1 MTENPTLPGEP
12 VDPDGSPSSSG
23 ATAPGSTSSDAP
35 GAGTAGPGTYGPGS
49 YGPGY
54 PPPYPPPA
62 YAPPR
67 RPLRRSRNDRVISG
81 VCGGLAENLAI
92 DATLLRILV
101 VVATVFTGGAL
112 ILAYL
117 LAWLLMPDTPAY
129 VVPVG
134 APQAAPQY
142 ATAGAPADAP
152 ASYAAG
158 GTGTYIDP
166 ATGQVYGPPVA
177 VAPQPRT
184 EPRSYLGWITLS
196 AAVAAGGLLGILGA
210 AGVSI
215 SGLVVASVILLVLG
229 GGLLVGAWRGRARW
243 LIAPALV
250 MLLFVQGAAAVDDI
264 RAPGSGAGDR
274 TWTPTGTSQ
283 SYSLGA
289 GSATLDLRKLPAGDA
304 DVDVSIGAGELIV
317 LLPADASV
325 RIDGSIGA
333 GEFDLPG
340 KEPQSGVGLNMD
352 ATVFGTPTPAD
363 GPDPVTT
370 TNVDLTAQIGLGTLE
385 VRRATS

>member
-1 MTENPTLPGEP
+1 MTENPTLPGAP
-12 VDPDGSPSSSG
+12 ADDAGSQSTPGSSG
-23 ATAPGSTSSDAP
+23 TTGQTGAGQPGGYAP
-35 GAGTAGPGTYGPGS
+35 GAS
-49 YGPGY
+49 Y

-62 YAPPR
+62 YPPVR

-134 APQAAPQY
+134 SPQAAPQY
-142 ATAGAPADAP
+142 ATVGGPSDVP

-166 ATGQVYGPPVA
+166 STGQVYGPPVA

-196 AAVAAGGLLGILGA
+196 AAIAAGGLLGILGA

-215 SGLVVASVILLVLG
+215 SGLVVSSVILLVLG
-229 GGLLVGAWRGRARW
+229 AGLLVGAWRGRARW

-250 MLLFVQGAAAVDDI
+250 MLLFVQGAAAVSDI
-264 RAPGSGAGDR
+264 RTGSGAGDR
-274 TWTPTGTSQ
+274 TWVPTGASQ

-304 DVDVSIGAGELIV
+304 NVDVSIGAGELIV

-333 GEFDLPG
+333 GEVDLPG

-352 ATVFGTPTPAD
+352 ATVFGIPAPAD